1 MVESHATAVLDM
13 PLGDMPTGDKPLG
26 DKPVRG
32 LGRNRQARPT
42 PVQSAWLKRGL
53 AQPGDKLPLFDDLG
67 QHYNP
72 RTIRSCVDQGWAEP
86 WIGNP
91 LKPDWLVC
99 KLTAAGRRAVT
110 NGA

>member
-1 MVESHATAVLDM
+1 MVEPQAAAVLDK
-13 PLGDMPTGDKPLG
+13 PIGNKPSGDE
-26 DKPVRG
+26 PVRG

-53 AQPGDKLPLFDDLG
+53 AQPGENLPLFDDMVH
-67 QHYNP
+67 HYNP
-72 RTIRSCVDQGWAEP
+72 RTFRSCIYQGWAEP

-99 KLTAAGRRAVT
+99 
-110 NGA
+110 

>member
-1 MVESHATAVLDM
+1 M
-13 PLGDMPTGDKPLG
+13 PLLTIVARKPARKIPRGSKGSARPSGAQRVFLS
-26 DKPVRG
+26 RG
-32 LGRNRQARPT
+32 L
-42 PVQSAWLKRGL
+42 S
-53 AQPGDKLPLFDDLG
+53 QPGGKLPLFDENG
-67 QHYNP
+67 QTVHQQ
-72 RTIRSCVDQGWAEP
+72 TVKSCLREGWAEP

>member
-1 MVESHATAVLDM
+1 MVETNTAAVLDLPFGDM
-13 PLGDMPTGDKPLG
+13 PLGDKPAG
-26 DKPVRG
+26 DKPVG
-32 LGRNRQARPT
+32 ELGRNRQARPT

-53 AQPGDKLPLFDDLG
+53 AQPGDKLPLFDELG
-67 QHYNP
+67 QHYNA

-99 KLTAAGRRAVT
+99 KLPAAGRRAVT